1 MTLND
6 PLANSLS
13 HIFNCEK
20 EGKKECIV
28 RNASG
33 VIKRVLK
40 LLQELNYIGEFE
52 EIKSSRETVLKVSL
66 IGAINQCGA
75 IKPRFPV
82 KKEDFEK
89 YEKRY
94 LPAKNFG
101 VLIVS
106 TSHGLMTHTQAIDQ
120 QRGGRLIAYCY

>member
-1 MTLND
+1 MALND

-13 HIFNCEK
+13 HLFNCEK

-33 VIKRVLK
+33 TIKKVLT
-40 LLQELNYIGEFE
+40 LLHELQYIGDFE
-52 EIKSSRETVLKVSL
+52 EIKNSKEVVLKISL
-66 IGAINQCGA
+66 TGTINRCGA

-89 YEKRY
+89 YEKRF

-101 VLIVS
+101 VLVVS
-106 TSHGLMTHTQAIDQ
+106 TSRGLMTHGQAIDQ
-120 QRGGRLIAYCY
+120 KLGGRLIAYCY